1 VSDLEHFVSPL
12 GRVVIA
18 GDAAHAIPPSVGQ
31 GGSISLEDAETLA
44 ITISSINAHQD
55 ITPASRRELLSRWEK
70 HRKSRIE
77 KVIERTKMG
86 STMRKATGSEAA
98 QAEKEKNLQEGKT
111 EDDLQWL
118 YGYDGGKFETLIP
131 P

>member
-1 VSDLEHFVSPL
+1 MSDLKHFVSPL
-12 GRVVIA
+12 GRVIIA

-44 ITISSINAHQD
+44 MTISSINARQNT
-55 ITPASRRELLSRWEK
+55 TPTSCRELLAGWEE
-70 HRKSRIE
+70 HRKSRIA

-98 QAEKEKNLQEGKT
+98 QAEKEKNLQLGRT

-118 YGYDGGKFETLIP
+118 YGYDGGNFEMLLSS
-131 P
+131 

>member
-1 VSDLEHFVSPL
+1 MLADLEHFLSPL
-12 GRVVIA
+12 GRVIIA
-18 GDAAHAIPPSVGQ
+18 GDAAHTIPPSVGQ

-44 ITISSINAHQD
+44 ITISNMNTSQD
-55 ITPASRRELLSRWEK
+55 ITSTSRELLSKWEK
-70 HRKSRIE
+70 HRKARIE

-98 QAEKEKNLQEGKT
+98 QAEKEKNLKDGKT

-118 YGYDGGKFETLIP
+118 YRYDGRDFEALLVK
-131 P
+131 